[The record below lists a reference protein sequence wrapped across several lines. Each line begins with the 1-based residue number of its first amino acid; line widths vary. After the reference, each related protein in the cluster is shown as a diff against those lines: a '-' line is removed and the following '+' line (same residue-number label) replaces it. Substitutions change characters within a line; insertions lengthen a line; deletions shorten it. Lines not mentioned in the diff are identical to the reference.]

1 MFDTGSVSG
10 GSFASPPGSVSEVD
24 YTGSIGLASTLHAGC
39 SMARGDVLNDV
50 VCTPV
55 YDSGHV
61 TSPGAIGCEGSSLL
75 DMSFNS
81 PLCSGMR
88 RSPSAVF
95 ARAQRHMH
103 RPPLTPEEAG
113 DIAQYTQGCIGSE
126 SQAWSKL
133 KHQPAYS
140 IGASTREAEHKRMFG
155 TSHGVGPCDHAGDVS
170 KLLPRSPAATFGT
183 TKRTLVVAADET
195 PGISYLPPSTLR
207 SNRVALFGSSDRV
220 DVSSTRAYAA
230 PGPGAYSVEDAVEK
244 TRLQRAPVVSF
255 ARSQRS
261 DIVKPL
267 SRDGGSTGPGPTSY
281 RPQSLGVLAS
291 FKRSSAVGFPSAKRF

>member
-50 VCTPV
+50 VCIPV

-113 DIAQYTQGCIGSE
+113 DIAQVRVRPSWRRVLPVPVARGCLFF
-126 SQAWSKL
+126 KL
-133 KHQPAYS
+133 
-140 IGASTREAEHKRMFG
+140 G
-155 TSHGVGPCDHAGDVS
+155 
-170 KLLPRSPAATFGT
+170 L
-183 TKRTLVVAADET
+183 
-195 PGISYLPPSTLR
+195 
-207 SNRVALFGSSDRV
+207 ALG
-220 DVSSTRAYAA
+220 
-230 PGPGAYSVEDAVEK
+230 
-244 TRLQRAPVVSF
+244 
-255 ARSQRS
+255 ARS
-261 DIVKPL
+261 
-267 SRDGGSTGPGPTSY
+267 
-281 RPQSLGVLAS
+281 SLL
-291 FKRSSAVGFPSAKRF
+291 